1 MPSLRQDGSTAS
13 GPSTSA
19 GTPPALTCHNR
30 TVPTR
35 RVAFRKFPTP
45 SRQVPSGEFPKHPPH
60 AHFAS
65 SAVLI
70 EFEVRSRSCG
80 KRCELRIRDSRPWLS
95 AESARPSAGA
105 CPSRRRWHVRSWRL
119 TPKVASSS
127 ASRATMSE
135 ARSLRIANGAASG
148 RGAKVGFRKAAMACQ
163 SWLPTA
169 AAGEALSANFAG
181 EGRKPADRLP
191 LLLLPLP
198 LFAGEGRGG
207 GVRPKQAVGVF
218 PTR

>member
-1 MPSLRQDGSTAS
+1 MPSLRKGGSTAS

-60 AHFAS
+60 AHFES

-70 EFEVRSRSCG
+70 EFEVRSPSCG
-80 KRCELRIRDSRPWLS
+80 KRCELRIRDSRPWLT

-105 CPSRRRWHVRSWRL
+105 RPSRRRWQGRILRGWCKKG
-119 TPKVASSS
+119 TPTPPRGTGAGGPPP
-127 ASRATMSE
+127 AEREQGRA
-135 ARSLRIANGAASG
+135 
-148 RGAKVGFRKAAMACQ
+148 
-163 SWLPTA
+163 
-169 AAGEALSANFAG
+169 
-181 EGRKPADRLP
+181 
-191 LLLLPLP
+191 
-198 LFAGEGRGG
+198 
-207 GVRPKQAVGVF
+207 AVE
-218 PTR
+218 